1 VLQRGVY
8 NSTPRLRH
16 DSHICKWTVNGEWAE
31 CIDTHNT
38 RDGLRVHYKCSTS
51 AVRVLMPKRHALR
64 ARRARSSPPREAS
77 VCRHHGEHGG
87 QRQVRKGNKHLSAR
101 TTVKSAWQNR
111 KHRRGCASPSS
122 AGRMVSQTV
131 HSRTQAR
138 SRSKQRCR
146 PCRPRV
152 APNASAERPART
164 RVCLCTRTV
173 SMFVSCATS
182 IRRPLREIDSR

>member
-77 VCRHHGEHGG
+77 VCMAKQE
-87 QRQVRKGNKHLSAR
+87 
-101 TTVKSAWQNR
+101 TSAWL
-111 KHRRGCASPSS
+111 
-122 AGRMVSQTV
+122 
-131 HSRTQAR
+131 
-138 SRSKQRCR
+138 
-146 PCRPRV
+146 RV
-152 APNASAERPART
+152 AVKRRSDGQSNSPLEDPSKVQVKAKVQAVQAARGTECIRGTAGPYACMPVYSYCIHVRLVCHFDPPPPAG
-164 RVCLCTRTV
+164 
-173 SMFVSCATS
+173 
-182 IRRPLREIDSR
+182 D